1 MLRFKESIQYFFVI
15 RFCYVFSVIQ
25 NKLEK
30 GSGRGRGWRERG
42 RKERA
47 SSMSRGEWKVEEGED
62 TFIHASSKCSEF
74 VFVARIA

>member
-1 MLRFKESIQYFFVI
+1 MSFQSFKINLR
-15 RFCYVFSVIQ
+15 
-25 NKLEK
+25 
-30 GSGRGRGWRERG
+30 RGAGEEGDGERERG